1 MLEALRGL
9 DDPVVSELD
18 EIPVVTEKGKLVGL
32 APLVRLVRA
41 ASEAP
46 VANTCRAEAPSVRTS
61 ATFAEVLEL
70 FEKYHL
76 RALAVVDEY
85 ESLMG
90 VINIEDVLTR
100 LARRR

>member
-1 MLEALRGL
+1 MRA
-9 DDPVVSELD
+9 PSEL
-18 EIPVVTEKGKLVGL
+18 
-32 APLVRLVRA
+32 
-41 ASEAP
+41 P
-46 VANTCRAEAPSVRTS
+46 VASACRAETPSLRTS
-61 ATFAEVLEL
+61 ATFGEVLEL

-90 VINIEDVLTR
+90 VINVEDVLTR

>member
-1 MLEALRGL
+1 
-9 DDPVVSELD
+9 VSELD
-18 EIPVVTEKGKLVGL
+18 EIPVVTEQGKLVGL

-41 ASEAP
+41 PSESP
-46 VANTCRAEAPSVRTS
+46 VLSACRSETPSVRAS

-85 ESLMG
+85 DSLMG
-90 VINIEDVLTR
+90 VINVEDVLTR